1 MGSAY
6 APGSGLERIVDDR
19 EHLGI
24 PGERPLPRQAE
35 GVGEEREHAGHV
47 DCRNLECRCDCH
59 HIGRAST
66 EQGVSALWD
75 ADQHTAGY
83 VDRAGWVTDGRT
95 VSQAAEERKSA

>member
-1 MGSAY
+1 MTDAEDEWIVINGMGGY
-6 APGSGLERIVDDR
+6 VC
-19 EHLGI
+19 
-24 PGERPLPRQAE
+24 AE
-35 GVGEEREHAGHV
+35 CGMPVESEPCEHAGHI

-59 HIGRAST
+59 RIGRAST